1 MGDTARLEYHLG
13 YGYVKDVY
21 VAHFRYVLKIV
32 EDLGSFVVR
41 PTGDDRIRRVSFW
54 MSDDDFGGFA
64 ATLQPAF
71 PLVLL
76 SSAVSTSD
84 TRRLE
89 AHRSIT
95 WPSRARRVNALVSVV
110 SVTAMYR
117 TESLCSY
124 SM

>member
-1 MGDTARLEYHLG
+1 MSHTARLEYHLG

-41 PTGDDRIRRVSFW
+41 PSGGDRIRRVSFW
-54 MSDDDFGGFA
+54 MN
-64 ATLQPAF
+64 
-71 PLVLL
+71 V
-76 SSAVSTSD
+76 
-84 TRRLE
+84 
-89 AHRSIT
+89 T

-110 SVTAMYR
+110 SVTVMYR